1 MRKNVKFGKNIKVGS
16 MVVLAP
22 SNGLGRAPFEVVKM
36 YGIDFILVKGSNGEL
51 WPSFA
56 EDAKVVG

>member
-1 MRKNVKFGKNIKVGS
+1 MSKKISVGS

-22 SNGLGRAPFEVVKM
+22 HNGLGRSPFEVVKM
-36 YGIDFILVKGSNGEL
+36 YGVSTILVKGSNGEL
-51 WPSFA
+51 WPAFA

>member
-1 MRKNVKFGKNIKVGS
+1 MSKKINVGS

-22 SNGLGRAPFEVVKM
+22 HNGLGRAPFEVVKM
-36 YGIDFILVKGSNGEL
+36 YGPHVGFILVKGSNGEL

>member
-1 MRKNVKFGKNIKVGS
+1 MRKNIKVGS

-22 SNGLGRAPFEVVKM
+22 HNGLGRAPFEVVKM
-36 YGIDFILVKGSNGEL
+36 YGVDFILVKGSNGEL